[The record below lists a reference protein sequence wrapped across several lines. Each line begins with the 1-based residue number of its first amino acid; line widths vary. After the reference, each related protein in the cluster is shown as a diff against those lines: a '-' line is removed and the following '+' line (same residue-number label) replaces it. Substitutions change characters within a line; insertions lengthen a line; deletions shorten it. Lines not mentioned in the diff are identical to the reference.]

1 MTLQQNLHIPSSRQP
16 KKSDLHYP
24 ENGGSK
30 LLSNVVNYLATDM
43 APYPRKLE
51 SASTSLQDPSVS
63 QLTVLYLVS

>member
-1 MTLQQNLHIPSSRQP
+1 MMTSWLGNTIFQQNLHIPSLRQP

-30 LLSNVVNYLATDM
+30 LLSNIINYLPTDM

-51 SASTSLQDPSVS
+51 SPSTPL
-63 QLTVLYLVS
+63 